1 MNGQMFRH
9 ARHIYFVGI
18 GGSGMSGIAEVLL
31 NLGYAVWGS
40 DLHQGGSV
48 ARLRKLGARIRIG
61 HQADSVEGADVVVIS
76 SAVRDDNV
84 EVVEARRRGI
94 PVIPR
99 AEMLGEL
106 MRMKYGIAIAGSHGK
121 TSTTSMVAQVLS
133 HSGMDPTI
141 VIGGRLGILDSNAR
155 LGKGELMVVEA
166 DESDGSFLKLSPTLA
181 VVTSIDREHLDHFGS
196 LEGLQDAFVG
206 FLNKVPFYGTGIVC
220 LDEPN
225 IQNILP
231 RLERRVT
238 TYGMATQADLM
249 AANPE
254 VKGFTST
261 YEAIYHG
268 EKLGKVRL
276 QVPGRHSIYNS
287 LATLAVGLDL
297 EVPFETIAQHL
308 SEFEGADRRFQIK
321 GAVAGITVVDDYGHH
336 PTEIRT
342 TLDAVRDGWDGRIV
356 VVFQPHRYT
365 RVRDLREE
373 FECSFYQ
380 ADVLLITDIYPAGEA
395 PLEGVDADSLAQG
408 IIAHGHRDVVR
419 VPRVEDVPVALCERV
434 QAGDL
439 VITLGAGNVTSVGD
453 RLLEQLRAD
462 HAGKRESPGNGI

>member
-1 MNGQMFRH
+1 
-9 ARHIYFVGI
+9 
-18 GGSGMSGIAEVLL
+18 
-31 NLGYAVWGS
+31 
-40 DLHQGGSV
+40 
-48 ARLRKLGARIRIG
+48 
-61 HQADSVEGADVVVIS
+61 
-76 SAVRDDNV
+76 
-84 EVVEARRRGI
+84 
-94 PVIPR
+94 
-99 AEMLGEL
+99 

-155 LGKGELMVVEA
+155 LGKGDLMVVEA
-166 DESDGSFLKLSPTLA
+166 DESDGSFLKLTPTLA
-181 VVTSIDREHLDHFGS
+181 VVTSIDDEHLDHYGS
-196 LEGLQDAFVG
+196 LEGLQEAFVG

-225 IQNILP
+225 IQSILP

-238 TYGMATQADLM
+238 TYGMVTQADLM

-268 EKLGKVRL
+268 EKLGKIRL

-287 LATLAVGLDL
+287 LAALAVGLDL
-297 EVPFETIAQHL
+297 EVPFETIAEHL
-308 SEFEGADRRFQIK
+308 SEFQGADRRFQIK

-380 ADVLLITDIYPAGEA
+380 ADLLLITDIYPAGEE

-408 IIAHGHRDVVR
+408 IIAHGHRNVVQ
-419 VPRVEDVPVALCERV
+419 VPRVEDVPAALRERV

-439 VITLGAGNVTSVGD
+439 VITLGAGDVTGVGD
-453 RLLEQLRAD
+453 RLLEQLRTGST
-462 HAGKRESPGNGI
+462 GKRETPRSGT